1 MFVSHDMH
9 GQTTC
14 NATYPRM
21 VPEQAP
27 DRPYEDRRYNEDD
40 RATRAFTEGRTRAQM
55 FSVCLDDKV

>member
-1 MFVSHDMH
+1 MH

-40 RATRAFTEGRTRAQM
+40 RAARAFTEGRTRAQM